1 MNCTYH
7 LASLIVNYSKPNSQ
21 HLSFTGNNFVMR
33 PYTLRDR
40 DTLQQTI
47 QVFMFICIID
57 RFDLKLLSYM
67 CIVKRCHEY

>member
-1 MNCTYH
+1 
-7 LASLIVNYSKPNSQ
+7 
-21 HLSFTGNNFVMR
+21 MR